1 MNTVERFVYIV
12 RHGTTDWN
20 QSGRIQ
26 GHSDPP
32 LNAAGRTQAYLVSQ
46 RLRQLGATALYSSD
60 LQRTYE
66 TAQIIGQATGLRVI
80 QKTGLREMHFGRWQG
95 WTLQQI
101 RDQDPTGYA
110 ARRAQPYDVP
120 PPGGETWRRFYDRA
134 VRAVEEILLSTAA
147 ERLIVVTHSGVCTVL
162 GLRALGLDCTGKRT
176 FSNDNCSLHTIA
188 ISGAQWRAVAL
199 NDVAHLSV
207 EPSQDALPA
216 SRYPS
221 T

>member
-1 MNTVERFVYIV
+1 MNPVERLVYIV
-12 RHGTTDWN
+12 RHGSTDWN

-26 GHSDPP
+26 GHLDPP
-32 LNAAGRTQAYLVSQ
+32 LNAAGRAQARLVSQ
-46 RLRQLGATALYSSD
+46 RLAQLGATALYSSD

-80 QKTGLREMHFGRWQG
+80 QKTALREMHFGRWQG
-95 WTLQQI
+95 WTFQEI
-101 RDQDPTGYA
+101 RDRDPQGYA

-134 VRAVEEILLSTAA
+134 VRAIEELLAVTTAA
-147 ERLIVVTHSGVCTVL
+147 RLIVVTHSGVCTAL

-176 FSNDNCSLHTIA
+176 FGNDNCSLHTIA
-188 ISGAQWRAVAL
+188 IAGAQWRAVAL
-199 NDVAHLSV
+199 NDVSHLST
-207 EPSQDALPA
+207 EPRQDSHP
-216 SRYPS
+216 

>member
-1 MNTVERFVYIV
+1 MKTVERLVYIV
-12 RHGTTDWN
+12 RHGSTDWN

-26 GHSDPP
+26 GHLDPP
-32 LNAAGRTQAYLVSQ
+32 LNAAGRAQARLVSQ
-46 RLRQLGATALYSSD
+46 RLDQLGATALYSSD

-80 QKTGLREMHFGRWQG
+80 QKTTLREMHFGRWQG
-95 WTLQQI
+95 WTFQEI
-101 RDQDPTGYA
+101 RDRDPDGYA

-134 VRAVEEILLSTAA
+134 VRALEELLAATTAA
-147 ERLIVVTHSGVCTVL
+147 RLIVVTHSGVCTAL

-176 FSNDNCSLHTIA
+176 FGNDNCSLHTIA
-188 ISGAQWRAVAL
+188 IAGSQWRAVAL
-199 NDVAHLSV
+199 NDVSHLST
-207 EPSQDALPA
+207 EPRQDSHP
-216 SRYPS
+216 